1 MNENTIAETEKEKY
15 CKNSTP
21 KVKVVVKLDKNHSK
35 ASSVLKIIVLIFLLI
50 ILISGL
56 LIFAAY
62 LYLSKKNQK
71 DKKIILV

>member
-1 MNENTIAETEKEKY
+1 MNENTIEVTEKEKY
-15 CKNSTP
+15 CKNSIP
-21 KVKVVVKLDKNHSK
+21 KVKVVIKLDKNNSK

-56 LIFAAY
+56 FIFAAY

-71 DKKIILV
+71 SKKIILV